1 LEEEKEAE
9 EEKCNKSCRVLS
21 VSSKAFF
28 NPFPPPLRAKSIV
41 SIQFK
46 EERRKTLVFFFDDR
60 EKKKFGL
67 LFCFC
72 FKKKSQQQQQKL
84 FEIREG
90 NIIT

>member
-1 LEEEKEAE
+1 
-9 EEKCNKSCRVLS
+9 
-21 VSSKAFF
+21 SSKAFF
-28 NPFPPPLRAKSIV
+28 NPFPPPLRAKSIF
-41 SIQFK
+41 SIQCK
-46 EERRKTLVFFFDDR
+46 EERKTLAFFSTI

-84 FEIREG
+84 EIREG